1 MLLTTL
7 YLVYFLGPTF
17 AAPSFQPDTRDA
29 TTLVKIINKCK
40 KPIQLYQLGNQQSQS
55 SDVTVNVGGTQSY
68 RFNGPWSGRFWA
80 RHEECWK
87 SSTCQGASTTVPASL
102 VEFTFLSADGNDFY
116 DISFVD
122 GYNLPVSIEPEK
134 SSKDDSNKGNYWCRK
149 PVCHNVPN
157 CPSELQVWVGGV
169 YSACQSACSKFG
181 NQEYCCAGLFDTPKK
196 CGINKYAQL
205 VKDECPDAYSFAYD
219 DEKSLYQCRAPV
231 YTVTWCP

>member
-1 MLLTTL
+1 L
-7 YLVYFLGPTF
+7 TF
-17 AAPSFQPDTRDA
+17 AAPSFQPNTRET

-55 SDVTVNVGGTQSY
+55 SFDIVNVGGTQSY

-80 RHEECWK
+80 RHEECWQ
-87 SSTCQGASTTVPASL
+87 SSTCQGASTTAPASL

-122 GYNLPVSIEPEK
+122 GYNLPVSIEPAEQ
-134 SSKDDSNKGNYWCRK
+134 SSKVGKGYYWCRK
-149 PVCHNVPN
+149 PACRNVPT
-157 CPSELQVWVGGV
+157 CPQELKVWIGGV

-181 NQEYCCAGLFDTPKK
+181 NQAYCCAGLFDTPEK

-205 VKDECPDAYSFAYD
+205 IKDECPDAYSFAYD
-219 DEKSLYQCRAPV
+219 DEKSLYQCQASV
-231 YTVTWCP
+231 YTVTWC